1 MVAAHTKS
9 GEERGKKILYM
20 YIGTVFNDD
29 TVAMTTNDQIRP
41 PPYNT
46 SGTQNVQSIHNKCRK
61 MLSLTQYIHPFS
73 PTEPTQ
79 TTTTA
84 TASQCKRNNHN
95 LPIESAL
102 PSILAV
108 GVAESVA

>member
-1 MVAAHTKS
+1 MEKWWQRTQNQTKR
-9 GEERGKKILYM
+9 EKKKYYI

-79 TTTTA
+79 TTT
-84 TASQCKRNNHN
+84 NGN
-95 LPIESAL
+95 
-102 PSILAV
+102 SIPMQTKQ
-108 GVAESVA
+108 S